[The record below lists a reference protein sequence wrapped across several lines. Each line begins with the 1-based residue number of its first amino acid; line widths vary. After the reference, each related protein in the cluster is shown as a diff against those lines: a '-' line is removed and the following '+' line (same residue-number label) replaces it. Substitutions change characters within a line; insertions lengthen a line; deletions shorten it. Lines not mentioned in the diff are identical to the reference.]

1 MEPILAWISGHPDTT
16 IVLAAVWISTLLVIG
31 YLQNMTRRLELRMR
45 VLINGHQAYYTKTHP
60 SESGAFSETETYKQ
74 YHWEAFKDGKR

>member
-1 MEPILAWISGHPDTT
+1 MELILAWISGHPDTT
-16 IVLAAVWISTLLVIG
+16 IVLVAIWISTLLVIG

-60 SESGAFSETETYKQ
+60 IESGAFSETESYKQ
-74 YHWEAFKDGKR
+74 YFYEEYSGKKK